1 MIILVIARTAYDCPS
16 DSSGCDIRISSVMRL
31 NIGLMVVV
39 RVYRIVGWYSYGS
52 VYDKEALIYSDM
64 YDGVINSSVAMC

>member
-1 MIILVIARTAYDCPS
+1 
-16 DSSGCDIRISSVMRL
+16 
-31 NIGLMVVV
+31 MVVV

-52 VYDKEALIYSDM
+52 VYDKEALIYSDV